1 MSSTFS
7 NRLATESSPYL
18 LQHAHNPVDWY
29 PWGEEALQR
38 ALKENKPLLVS
49 IGYSACHWCHV
60 MERESFEDPETALFM
75 NANFVNIKID
85 REERPDLDHIYM
97 DAVQAMT
104 GSGGWPL
111 NVFLTPQ
118 GKPFYG
124 GTYFPPRRAYNR
136 PSWKEILTSI
146 ADSFQSRR
154 NEIEVQSEKL
164 TGYLFQS
171 NAFGLGKP
179 VSQPDEAGFFN
190 KKNLNDIFENIMKSA
205 DEEKGGFGKAPKFP
219 QTFTIQFLLHFYYF
233 TKNETALKQACLSL
247 DKMIAG
253 GIYDQIGGGFSR
265 YSTDDEWLV
274 PHFEKML
281 YDNALLLSVIS
292 EAYQLTLNEKYRQ
305 VMMQSADFLT
315 RELMSPEGGFYS
327 ALDADSE
334 GVEGKYYVWDKSEIE
349 NILGEDSGLFCEYYN
364 VSGQGNWEG
373 KNILHTRT
381 GEAEFAALQN
391 RDAAESSKKLDACR
405 KKLLEHRRHR
415 IAPQLDDKIL
425 LGWNAL
431 MVSALCQAYGATG
444 IRRYKDLALRNMDF
458 IWENFRGSGLFYFHH
473 SFKNGRAR
481 FPAFLDDYA
490 YLVAALIHLQ
500 EVTGD
505 SAWLQKAKK
514 LTEHTLENFREEGS
528 SYFFFTHR
536 DQKDL
541 IIRKK
546 ELVDG
551 ATASGNAV
559 MSFNLLYLSI
569 LFDQPGWKEMA
580 VSNCRLLGES
590 IVNYPTS
597 FAVWATLLQ
606 ALAYTVPEV
615 VITGTDIEKLSEGF
629 LSNFIPYRVFQST
642 SVPND
647 QFPLLKDKP
656 VPTVPNIFLC
666 RDYSCQKPV
675 TELNEFIRLLEN
687 VQKFNE

>member
-1 MSSTFS
+1 MSSTFF

-18 LQHAHNPVDWY
+18 LQHAQNPVDWY

-38 ALKENKPLLVS
+38 AVKENKPLLVS

-111 NVFLTPQ
+111 NVFLTPR

-154 NEIEVQSEKL
+154 NEIEAQSEKL

-179 VSQPDEAGFFN
+179 FSEPDEAGFFN
-190 KKNLNDIFENIMKSA
+190 KKNLKDIFENIMKSA

-219 QTFTIQFLLHFYYF
+219 QTFTIQFLLHYYYF
-233 TKNETALKQACLSL
+233 TKNETALQQACLSL

-305 VMMQSADFLT
+305 VIMQSADFLT

-349 NILGEDSGLFCEYYN
+349 KILGGDSGLFCEYYN

-373 KNILHTRT
+373 KNILHTRS

-391 RDAAESSKKLDACR
+391 RDAAESSIKLDACR

-444 IRRYKDLALRNMDF
+444 IRRYRDLAVRNMDF

-490 YLVAALIHLQ
+490 YLVAALLHLQ

-505 SAWLQKAKK
+505 SDWLQKAKK

-528 SYFFFTHR
+528 SYFYYTHT

-541 IIRKK
+541 IVRKK

-559 MSFNLLYLSI
+559 MSFNLLYLSV

-606 ALAYTVPEV
+606 ALAYTIPEV
-615 VITGTDIEKLSEGF
+615 VITGTDIEKVREGF

-647 QFPLLKDKP
+647 RFPLLKDKP